1 MENNSPKRRKSKD
14 NPYTLRY
21 DNKKNTYTVTFK
33 NANGFI
39 ENVNIKKEI
48 YDLLNKFEL
57 EDLSEM
63 NEYDRHTEHSEVY
76 EDTLNKRM
84 LYKPL
89 STDEIIEKNIT
100 NIKLKSA
107 INGLSK
113 IQRRRIVMYY
123 FEDFTQEEIA
133 KIENISHQAVSKN
146 ILNAIKI
153 IKKNLK
159 N

>member
-76 EDTLNKRM
+76 EETLNKRM

-123 FEDFTQEEIA
+123 FVDFTQEEIA

>member
-21 DNKKNTYTVTFK
+21 DNKNDTYTVTFK
-33 NANGFI
+33 NVNGFI
-39 ENVNIKKEI
+39 ENVDIKKEV

-76 EDTLNKRM
+76 EETLNKRM

-89 STDEIIEKNIT
+89 STEEIIEKNIT

-113 IQRRRIVMYY
+113 TQRRRIVMYY

-159 N
+159 K

>member
-14 NPYTLRY
+14 NPYTLKC
-21 DNKKNTYTVTFK
+21 DNKNNTYTVIFK
-33 NANGFI
+33 NVNGFI
-39 ENVNIKKEI
+39 ENVDIKKEV

-76 EDTLNKRM
+76 EETLNKRM

-89 STDEIIEKNIT
+89 STEEIIEKNIT

-113 IQRRRIVMYY
+113 TQRRRIVMYY

-159 N
+159 K

>member
-76 EDTLNKRM
+76 EETLNKRM

>member
-57 EDLSEM
+57 DDLSEM

-76 EDTLNKRM
+76 EETLNKRM

-153 IKKNLK
+153 KKKNLK

>member
-57 EDLSEM
+57 DDLSEM

-76 EDTLNKRM
+76 EETLNKRM

>member
-63 NEYDRHTEHSEVY
+63 NEYDRHAEHSEVY
-76 EDTLNKRM
+76 EETLNKRM

>member
-33 NANGFI
+33 NAKGFI

-76 EDTLNKRM
+76 EETLNKRM

>member
-1 MENNSPKRRKSKD
+1 
-14 NPYTLRY
+14 
-21 DNKKNTYTVTFK
+21 
-33 NANGFI
+33 
-39 ENVNIKKEI
+39 
-48 YDLLNKFEL
+48 
-57 EDLSEM
+57 
-63 NEYDRHTEHSEVY
+63 
-76 EDTLNKRM
+76 M

>member
-1 MENNSPKRRKSKD
+1 M
-14 NPYTLRY
+14 
-21 DNKKNTYTVTFK
+21 
-33 NANGFI
+33 
-39 ENVNIKKEI
+39 
-48 YDLLNKFEL
+48 
-57 EDLSEM
+57 
-63 NEYDRHTEHSEVY
+63 Y
-76 EDTLNKRM
+76 EETLNKRM